1 VAVTDATT
9 DASLNTSGSGYSK
22 VATDAPPP
30 HIELDGI
37 FGNIN
42 LNPDMFTRNEEV
54 KEGEKVVEEVLPRL
68 FMQELQELAT
78 ALEVDTSAMLY
89 EDDTR

>member
-1 VAVTDATT
+1 VFPNLLPQIIFLSYA
-9 DASLNTSGSGYSK
+9 G
-22 VATDAPPP
+22 
-30 HIELDGI
+30 GI